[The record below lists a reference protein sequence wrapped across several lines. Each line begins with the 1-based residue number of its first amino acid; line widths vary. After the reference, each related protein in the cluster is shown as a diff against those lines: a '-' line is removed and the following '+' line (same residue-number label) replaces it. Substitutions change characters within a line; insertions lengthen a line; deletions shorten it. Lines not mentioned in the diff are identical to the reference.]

1 MRRAFAP
8 ACLLVAFV
16 TGFPSPV
23 SGQETGFTIHSGDLY
38 RIDLVS
44 TEISLV
50 GPIGFDVFA
59 LALAPSGELFAVT
72 SDQLLVVDQTTGEG
86 TAVGPL
92 GGATVGN
99 RETGLAFDQHGQLWM
114 CWGGSLYRID
124 LSTGSATLVTELD
137 ENAFSLA
144 FLGSTLYAASERLFV
159 VDVPTGHMTPVGD
172 VIWSDTAVRSL
183 SFDGLGSLFAIVEYY
198 WSPGTVIFLATVNRS
213 TGVLFGVEGSE
224 QLPLDTQGLAIPPR
238 QVPSIPTLDWRGLVL
253 LVLAISAMGVA
264 TLRWLHGR

>member
-1 MRRAFAP
+1 MRSAFASVG
-8 ACLLVAFV
+8 LLVAFV

-23 SGQETGFTIHSGDLY
+23 SGQETGFTTHEGDLY
-38 RIDLVS
+38 CVDLFS
-44 TEISLV
+44 AAISLV

-59 LALAPSGELFAVT
+59 LALAPSDELYAVT

-92 GGATVGN
+92 GGAIVGD
-99 RETGLAFDQHGQLWM
+99 RMTGLAFDQHGQLWM
-114 CWGGSLYRID
+114 CWQRSLYRVD

-137 ENAFSLA
+137 EYAFSLA
-144 FLGSTLYAASERLFV
+144 FLGSTLYAAGSARLFV

-172 VIWSDTAVRSL
+172 TPWADLTFFSL
-183 SFDGLGSLFAIVEYY
+183 SFDGRGSLFAIVEHY
-198 WSPGTVIFLATVNRS
+198 WSPGRVFFLATVNLS
-213 TGVLFGVEGSE
+213 TGVLSGVGDLA
-224 QLPLDTQGLAIPPR
+224 LPDNTQGLAIPPR
-238 QVPSIPTLDWRGLVL
+238 QAPSIPTLDWRGLVL